1 MGIDEVG
8 IDKVG
13 NDEVGRYH
21 YSQCRVRA
29 LNTLLATIQGCY
41 EIHDQYQRTKL

>member
-13 NDEVGRYH
+13 IDEVGRYH
-21 YSQCRVRA
+21 LVIFWS
-29 LNTLLATIQGCY
+29 LAMNIITILAGIQVSY
-41 EIHDQYQRTKL
+41 TSVTAQPQ